1 MTEQPST
8 PASGAAPRRPKRL
21 ANDPEYPHHR
31 AASFL
36 ERRFAG
42 YVKTEH
48 DDGPLAASYPYGRT
62 IFGGR
67 FPAQTTQEIS
77 GASYAGRTQRSR
89 LPATMPFAV
98 SFYAVALKGRFSE
111 RWGFIA
117 DESEKDGRGDAMDTA
132 RGLYELWYGAFMD
145 DLGAPDGLRTF
156 VQDAAVSNIVT
167 GDADA
172 VGNPLMDETR
182 SRLLIVYQPTVIVT
196 F

>member
-1 MTEQPST
+1 MTERPT
-8 PASGAAPRRPKRL
+8 GRRPTRL
-21 ANDPEYPHHR
+21 ANDPAFPHHK

-42 YVKTEH
+42 YVQIEENE
-48 DDGPLAASYPYGRT
+48 GPLAASYPYGRT
-62 IFGGR
+62 VFGGR

-77 GASYAGRTQRSR
+77 GASYAGRTPRSH

-98 SFYAVALKGRFSE
+98 SFYAVALKGQFDPV
-111 RWGFIA
+111 WGFIA
-117 DESEKDGRGDAMDTA
+117 DNDEKDGRGDAMDTA
-132 RGLYELWYGAFMD
+132 RGLYELWYGALME
-145 DLGAPDGLRTF
+145 DLAAPNGLRKF
-156 VQDAAVSNIVT
+156 VQNAEVSGIVT

-182 SRLLIVYQPTVIVT
+182 SRLLIVYQPTVLVT

>member
-1 MTEQPST
+1 VTERPT
-8 PASGAAPRRPKRL
+8 GRRPKRL
-21 ANDPEYPHHR
+21 ANDPDFPHHK

-42 YVKTEH
+42 YVPTEENG
-48 DDGPLAASYPYGRT
+48 GPLAASYPYGRT
-62 IFGGR
+62 VFGGL

-77 GASYAGRTQRSR
+77 GASYAGRTPRSH

-98 SFYAVALKGRFSE
+98 GFYAIALKGRFDPV
-111 RWGFIA
+111 WGFVA
-117 DESEKDGRGDAMDTA
+117 DDSEKDGRGDAMDVA
-132 RGLYELWYGAFMD
+132 RGLYELWYDALME
-145 DLGAPDGLRTF
+145 DLAAPNGLRRL
-156 VQDAAVSNIVT
+156 VQDAAVQNIVT

-182 SRLLIVYQPTVIVT
+182 SRLLIVYQPTVVVT